1 MNPKNLNDL
10 DPKLREAYEKVMGT
24 NFSPQAPQPSQ
35 QPETQPATNTPI
47 MQTAPADEPTPAIQT
62 IPTQPPAPVNPASSP
77 LPTQNPFVQ
86 TPEPPPTVFTQ
97 TDNNLPTMQKPK
109 KHGLMAIIFLL
120 GGSIFFAAYA
130 VIWAK
135 VFGLF

>member
-24 NFSPQAPQPSQ
+24 NFSPQAAQPSQ
-35 QPETQPATNTPI
+35 QPEPQPAANSPV

-62 IPTQPPAPVNPASSP
+62 IPTQPPAPVNPAPSP

-86 TPEPPPTVFTQ
+86 TPEPPPNVIAGAGNMPAAKGKGHSFMT
-97 TDNNLPTMQKPK
+97 
-109 KHGLMAIIFLL
+109 IIFLL